1 MKNILLI
8 LFFINYCFSEE
19 PKENNTNQEIIN
31 HDWKL
36 NVFSLGYGMVP
47 LGQFEN
53 NKPIKAL
60 TLMTMKY
67 YWLNEYKRTRDNENV
82 SDRNRSF
89 WWLLFLNFY
98 GIIDSYV
105 DDHLK
110 NFPNDDIKT
119 DKKDS
124 K

>member
-1 MKNILLI
+1 
-8 LFFINYCFSEE
+8 
-19 PKENNTNQEIIN
+19 
-31 HDWKL
+31 
-36 NVFSLGYGMVP
+36 
-47 LGQFEN
+47 
-53 NKPIKAL
+53 
-60 TLMTMKY
+60 MTMKY

-119 DKKDS
+119 DKKES